1 MRTVIDVIRA
11 LSGVIEDVTGSA
23 PTTKDVTENFDRPS
37 TFIRPL
43 ILAPEAARGLQ
54 RDYLEM
60 EIVYYAPDG
69 RKGWIRLLEV
79 QAALAEALTR
89 PVAVSETFALY
100 PEELE
105 FVPSRED
112 MTLTCTF
119 SLENYQ
125 LLPPEDADLA
135 PMDDL
140 VLGTEDPAGD
150 AYDESE
156 YTEPD
161 DETHPEEEDP
171 DPMGNLVSGG
181 GGTP

>member
-43 ILAPEAARGLQ
+43 ILEPEAARGLQ

-89 PVAVSETFALY
+89 PVAVSETFVLY

-125 LLPPEDADLA
+125 LLPPEDADLEA
-135 PMDDL
+135 MRRL
-140 VLGTEDPAGD
+140 ELEARDPEGAL
-150 AYDESE
+150 YDTSE
-156 YTEPD
+156 YY
-161 DETHPEEEDP
+161 EEE
-171 DPMGNLVSGG
+171 
-181 GGTP
+181 